1 MDSNAIAIPLAQYY
15 AGVGDYTKALDALDR
30 GAKYTRANAE
40 VWQKMISLYEQMI
53 DPVGGSIGAA
63 QWLQDD
69 TYLNR
74 MVKGY
79 ETLCQVNADQL
90 DDVLLTAENNAF
102 LNKLLAADALDPY
115 DFVDALTIF
124 SSLGLDTAYLPD
136 ADGNGVPDCAEVQ
149 EGSVTWN
156 GGAFTADSD
165 STVVFSTVLKNEG
178 SYELAVE
185 SSDLGG
191 VAEAD
196 VDGAAVTLDASGKA
210 VIEADRLGDSD
221 EPVTI
226 ALHVRAGTTV
236 SHVTWNKQ

>member
-1 MDSNAIAIPLAQYY
+1 M
-15 AGVGDYTKALDALDR
+15 
-30 GAKYTRANAE
+30 
-40 VWQKMISLYEQMI
+40 
-53 DPVGGSIGAA
+53 
-63 QWLQDD
+63 
-69 TYLNR
+69 
-74 MVKGY
+74 
-79 ETLCQVNADQL
+79 
-90 DDVLLTAENNAF
+90 
-102 LNKLLAADALDPY
+102 
-115 DFVDALTIF
+115 
-124 SSLGLDTAYLPD
+124 
-136 ADGNGVPDCAEVQ
+136 PDCAEVQ

-178 SYELAVE
+178 SYELTVE